1 MRAPP
6 LAKFIPWVGR
16 ASLCLLLLVG
26 AYFAGR
32 QFVATVERVG
42 APPALELVGS
52 ARALAPQAMRR
63 ADSVCT
69 RSLELVPSAEALRY
83 CGMIQFAAFS
93 SPAPADR
100 QERRQHAVQYFNK
113 SLNRA
118 PLHGATWLYLASA
131 YLAEGDHAAA
141 AEAFDTSY
149 EVDAIA
155 AGMAGMRVAVGLG
168 MLHALKPITRWSL
181 DAEIQS
187 LGNRN
192 PAYLKELA
200 RTPEQLHYVAS
211 TLMVNP
217 PAFARFMRAVNAPPP
232 GVRR

>member
-1 MRAPP
+1 MRVPP
-6 LAKFIPWVGR
+6 VAQFIPWVGR

-32 QFVATVERVG
+32 QFVATIERVG
-42 APPALELVGS
+42 APPALELVAS
-52 ARALAPQAMRR
+52 ADVLAPQAMRR
-63 ADSVCT
+63 ADNVCAH
-69 RSLELVPSAEALRY
+69 SLELLPSAEALRY
-83 CGMIQFAAFS
+83 CGMIQLAAFAA
-93 SPAPADR
+93 PEPADR
-100 QERRQHAVQYFNK
+100 QERRQHAIQYFNE
-113 SLNRA
+113 SLDRA

-131 YLAEGDHAAA
+131 YLAAGDHAAA

-155 AGMAGMRVAVGLG
+155 AGMAGMRVAIGLG
-168 MLHALKPITRWSL
+168 LLDILKPITRWSL

-187 LGNRN
+187 LGKRN
-192 PAYLKELA
+192 PAYLKDLA

-217 PAFARFMRAVNAPPP
+217 PVFARFMRAVNAPPP